1 MKNVYGLLHQSIQNR
16 NTVVQI
22 KLPYPP
28 SPHLLKVTVTLMTD
42 LCSEWFRIT
51 TRWLPKG
58 TLEELD
64 NRLGEGQLGGLFL
77 HQFRCQLVLNHEL
90 GQVTHYL

>member
-1 MKNVYGLLHQSIQNR
+1 MY
-16 NTVVQI
+16 
-22 KLPYPP
+22 KLSYHTH
-28 SPHLLKVTVTLMTD
+28 PHLLKVTVTRMTD
-42 LCSEWFRIT
+42 RCSEWFRIT

-64 NRLGEGQLGGLFL
+64 NRLGEGQLGGLFFNQL
-77 HQFRCQLVLNHEL
+77 RCQLVLNHEL